1 MPARRGQYNSRIKTM
16 KFNSTDVSKID
27 TTERIK
33 LESEYNEYLIYEYIY
48 HIINMLAHKMK
59 FFDHADD
66 YDHFALYLASIIYM
80 RLINRKKPRIKSI
93 LNYIKRVIGVRKITF
108 QEQFLLPSTLKD
120 TKVYSFDNYALMN
133 YLVDESSL
141 YDSTAFN
148 DIVYSLE
155 DIVYIYLQKI
165 PFKRDSVE
173 WYNIYISV
181 ILTLL
186 NSITP
191 TDLQMKKIKEALPKN
206 KDEVIDKI
214 YKELRNAPA
223 ILYHLDNSMQPYIK
237 ALAVE
242 IKHAISAEMSRECKY
257 FISPDNTLKNL
268 LINTYTESDP
278 NEY

>member
-1 MPARRGQYNSRIKTM
+1 MR
-16 KFNSTDVSKID
+16 
-27 TTERIK
+27 
-33 LESEYNEYLIYEYIY
+33 
-48 HIINMLAHKMK
+48 HI
-59 FFDHADD
+59 
-66 YDHFALYLASIIYM
+66 
-80 RLINRKKPRIKSI
+80 
-93 LNYIKRVIGVRKITF
+93 
-108 QEQFLLPSTLKD
+108 
-120 TKVYSFDNYALMN
+120 
-133 YLVDESSL
+133 
-141 YDSTAFN
+141 
-148 DIVYSLE
+148 
-155 DIVYIYLQKI
+155 YIYLQKI

-268 LINTYTESDP
+268 LINTYNYQQEILGKAHENSVGVYIGIPFCPTRCLYCSFTSQSIKFS
-278 NEY
+278 NTLIIIG